1 MVDFGK
7 IKKQIGNNIRKYRK
21 QAGLTQ
27 VELSIQADLTDAR
40 ITQMETGL
48 GAPSMLKLLMIAE
61 VLKIPASKLLE

>member
-40 ITQMETGL
+40 ITQIERGL
-48 GAPSMLKLLMIAE
+48 GAPSMLKIGR
-61 VLKIPASKLLE
+61 ASCRERV